1 MAGCLSGMANSFM
14 QRWHALTGGSPGRRF
29 EDRYEAARAA
39 RLRGGWSHRLT
50 RILRLLI
57 AILALGVG
65 LVLAVMPGPAIL
77 FFLLAGSLLAAESRG
92 VARILDR
99 AEVRLRELWRWSRQV
114 WLRLP
119 VWGQAAVVVL
129 VAAAGAAST
138 YASYRLMNN

>member
-1 MAGCLSGMANSFM
+1 MAHSLM

-50 RILRLLI
+50 RALRLVI
-57 AILALGVG
+57 AVLAFCLG

-92 VARILDR
+92 VARLLDR
-99 AEVRLRELWRWSRQV
+99 TEVRLRALWQWSRRI
-114 WLRLP
+114 WMTLP
-119 VWGQAAVVVL
+119 GWGQACLVVL

-138 YASYRLMNN
+138 YASYRLVSN